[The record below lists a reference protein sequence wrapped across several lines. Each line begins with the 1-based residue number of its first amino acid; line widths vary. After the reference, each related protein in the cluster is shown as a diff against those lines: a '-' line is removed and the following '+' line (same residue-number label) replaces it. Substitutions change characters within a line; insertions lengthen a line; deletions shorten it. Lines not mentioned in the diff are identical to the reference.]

1 MTIPPPAI
9 RLDSSSPDSRS
20 RSFSYAGFQRL
31 ISAHALEQV
40 RGAVGEV
47 EAAVA
52 DGYHAAGFISY
63 EAGAA
68 LNPELPAGA
77 PAALPLVWF
86 ALFSERHEL
95 PSRIP
100 ADDHPAPSLAE
111 LKPLSAADYHQA
123 VAAIRNAI
131 AAGETYQVNYS
142 VRQQFSYPGDPLALY
157 HQLCRNQQADYCAYI
172 DTGQQQILSASP
184 ELFFSLKDRVITM
197 RPMKGT
203 APRLARSDLDR
214 QQIERLRSS
223 AKERAENLMIVDM
236 VRNDLSR
243 IAEPGSVSV
252 PALFEVSSYPTL
264 HQMTSTVT
272 ARLRPEIGLMEIL
285 AALFPCASITG
296 APKRQTMAIINR
308 LEDSPRGVYCGA
320 IGFFSPG
327 GEATF
332 SVAIR
337 TAVLDAADHSGVLGL
352 GSGIT
357 WDSDPQAEFAECCT
371 KGEFL
376 RRNDAEFRLIE
387 TLRHDRHGYLLLERH
402 LARLTASAAYFG
414 FRCCPDVIRS
424 KLQSVAAGLSGLH
437 KVRLLLAE
445 DGSCTLEAEPLT
457 EDPRQSPATIA
468 LSTFHSDPADRF
480 LYHKTTRRQRFQ
492 QELNNHPGCYDVIFT
507 NQRGEVT
514 EGCYNNIVISLEGKL
529 LTPAL
534 DCGLLPGVLREEL
547 LAVGGIEEAS
557 LTMQQLQMADNI
569 WLVNSVRG
577 WRECIV
583 AEQQEVG

>member
-1 MTIPPPAI
+1 MTIAPPDI
-9 RLDSSSPDSRS
+9 RFDSCSPDSRS
-20 RSFSYAGFQRL
+20 RSFSYAGFQHL
-31 ISAHALEQV
+31 ISATVPDQV
-40 RGAVGEV
+40 RGAVAEV

-68 LNPELPAGA
+68 INPELPTRA

-86 ALFSERHEL
+86 AIFAERHEL

-100 ADDHPAPSLAE
+100 VDDHPAPPLPE
-111 LKPLSAADYHQA
+111 LKPLSATNYHQA

-142 VRQQFSYPGDPLALY
+142 VRQQFSYHGDPLALY

-184 ELFFSLKDRVITM
+184 ELFFSLKNRVITM

-214 QQIERLRSS
+214 QQIDQLQSS

-272 ARLRPEIGLMEIL
+272 ARLRPEIGLVEIL

-308 LEDSPRGVYCGA
+308 LEDSPRGIYCGA
-320 IGFFSPG
+320 IGFYSPG

-337 TAVLDAADHSGVLGL
+337 TAVLDAAGHSGVLGL

-357 WDSDPQAEFAECCT
+357 WDSNSQAEFAECRT

-376 RRNDAEFRLIE
+376 QRSKEDFSLIE
-387 TLRHDRHGYLLLERH
+387 TLRHDQHGYLLLERH
-402 LARLTASAAYFG
+402 LARLADSAAYFG
-414 FRCCPDVIRS
+414 FRCCPDTIRS
-424 KLQSVAAGLSGLH
+424 ELQSVAAGLSGVH

-445 DGSCTLEAEPLT
+445 EGSCTLEAEPLT
-457 EDPRQSPATIA
+457 EDPRRSPATIA
-468 LSTFHSDPADRF
+468 LSTSHSDPADCF

-514 EGCYNNIVISLEGKL
+514 EGCYNNIVISSGGKL

-547 LAVGGIEEAS
+547 LAVGGIEEAI
-557 LTMQQLQMADNI
+557 LTMEQLQMAGSI

-577 WRECIV
+577 WRKCCLIR
-583 AEQQEVG
+583 